1 MKILCWILSLM
12 ISVSVY
18 AQQITVRGDISD
30 KYGVSLIGGTV
41 SMGNQTLMSGL
52 KGDFSFNPVSSG
64 DYRLKISYIGYHS
77 VDTLLA
83 VHSDMN
89 LHFHLEEDTTLLDQ
103 VVVSASGTR
112 SVSHVE
118 KVTNQELVSRFTG
131 SFAKT
136 LESVPGVNAMEIG
149 AGASKPVIR
158 GLGFNRIAVA
168 ENGAKQ
174 EGQQWGADHG
184 LEIDAFS
191 TEEVEVIKGVG
202 TIEYGSDAIGGV
214 IKINNEK
221 IPQVHSFSGGAT
233 VFGKTVNDSYG
244 ASVQLKAREDNFFY
258 KFKVTAQDYADYRVP
273 TDKIYY
279 LNTQIPIYGKRMKN
293 TAGNNLSLYGQI
305 GYVNNR
311 VKNILSISNVY
322 DKSGFF
328 PGSHGLPDITT
339 VVDDGDHRNIEL
351 PHQNVNHFKVVNST
365 AIDLTDTEKLSFV
378 LAFQNNKRQ
387 EKSRFHTHFS
397 NQQAPVSNPDL
408 ELQFSL
414 NTFDASAKYEYLS
427 PNNHKSTIGVQY
439 NYQNNTIAGYG
450 FLLPEFKKSGIG
462 AFAIHEHYVNSQFV
476 WEAGL
481 RADYAQIDIKPY
493 YDGILYEFLIDGGH
507 STESAHDY
515 AQRSRPLDKDFTS
528 VNGMIGAKF
537 ELTPQINLGATLG
550 TNFRFPTA
558 IELASNGVHHG
569 AFRHEK
575 GNPDLKPEQGLAFDF
590 RASYETE
597 SFSTTLS
604 PYVYYFDNYIF
615 LKPTGNFSVL
625 PDSGQIYEYSQSK
638 AFISGLEWK
647 VSKKM
652 WNHWLVEGIFE
663 YIYNKQLSNGKNGN
677 YPLPFSPPMNFYGM
691 VKYEFNDWKFFKQ
704 PEIHI
709 NGKWYAKQERIAQ
722 GEEITPESVSFGA
735 GISTTLMLGK
745 TEAKASITAT
755 NIFNRKILNHMSFYR
770 PLQIPELG
778 RSIQLMVQIPF

>member
-1 MKILCWILSLM
+1 MKILFWVLFLM
-12 ISVSVY
+12 IPVSIY
-18 AQQITVRGDISD
+18 SQQFTVQGDISD
-30 KYGVSLIGGTV
+30 QYGMPLIGGTV
-41 SMGNQTLMSGL
+41 SMNEQTLMSGL
-52 KGDFSFNPVSSG
+52 KGDFNFKSISSG
-64 DYRLKISYIGYHS
+64 GYRLKISYIGYHA
-77 VDTLLA
+77 VDTLLT
-83 VHSDMN
+83 VNSDMN
-89 LHFHLEEDTTLLDQ
+89 LHFHLKEDTTLLDQ
-103 VVVSASGTR
+103 VVVSASGSK
-112 SVSHVE
+112 SVNHVE
-118 KVTNQELVSRFTG
+118 KVTNQELVSRFSG

-149 AGASKPVIR
+149 AGASKPMIR

-221 IPQVHSFSGGAT
+221 VPQVHSFTGNAT
-233 VFGKTVNDSYG
+233 FFGKTVNDSYG
-244 ASVQLKAREDNFFY
+244 ASVQVKAREDNFFY

-279 LNTQIPIYGKRMKN
+279 LDTQIPIYGNRMKN
-293 TAGNNLSLYGQI
+293 TAGKNLSLYGQI
-305 GYVNNR
+305 GYVKNQF
-311 VKNILSISNVY
+311 KNILSISNVY

-328 PGSHGLPDITT
+328 PGSHGIPDITT
-339 VVDDGDHRNIEL
+339 VVDDGNHRNVEL
-351 PHQNVNHFKVVNST
+351 PNQNVNHFKIINST
-365 AIDLTDTEKLSFV
+365 VIDLTDVEKLSFV

-397 NQQAPVSNPDL
+397 NQEMPASDPDL

-427 PNNHKSTIGVQY
+427 PNNHKSTIGIQY

-450 FLLPEFKKSGIG
+450 FLLPKFNRFGIG
-462 AFAIHEHYVNSQFV
+462 AFAMHEHYVNSKLL
-476 WEAGL
+476 WEAGF
-481 RADYAQIDIKPY
+481 RADYAKIDIKPY
-493 YDGILYEFLIDGGH
+493 YDEILYEYLTDKGH
-507 STESAHDY
+507 SSEFAGDY

-528 VNGMIGAKF
+528 VNGMIGAKL
-537 ELTPQINLGATLG
+537 EVTSQLNLGATLG

-590 RASYETE
+590 RATYETKD
-597 SFSTTLS
+597 FSTTVS
-604 PYVYYFDNYIF
+604 PYVYYFSNYIF
-615 LKPTGNFSVL
+615 LKPTGSFSVL

-647 VSKKM
+647 VSKTM
-652 WNHWLVEGIFE
+652 WDHWSVEGIFE
-663 YIYNKQLSNGKNGN
+663 YIYNKQLSNGKGGN
-677 YPLPFSPPMNFYGM
+677 YPLPFSPPMNFYGRL
-691 VKYEFNDWKFFKQ
+691 KYEFNDWKFFKQ
-704 PEIHI
+704 PEINI
-709 NGKWYAKQERIAQ
+709 NGKCYAKQERIAQ

-735 GISTTLMLGK
+735 GVSSTLMLGK
-745 TEAKASITAT
+745 IEAKASLTAT
-755 NIFNRKILNHMSFYR
+755 NIFNQKILNHMSFYR